1 MILSK
6 ASFFSYIPLFTP
18 SNNVVVLL
26 SSTNR
31 YGISKVDDLDQIVTF
46 FQ

>member
-6 ASFFSYIPLFTP
+6 ASFFSYIPLCTP
-18 SNNVVVLL
+18 INDVVVLL

-31 YGISKVDDLDQIVTF
+31 YGISRVNDLDQIVTF